1 VGRPAASGSAAF
13 EGLLEGSSAEAPP
26 QQSWPVGWS
35 EVVAVFGRVSIFVL
49 MDPTPLGSSPAE
61 FPTGQ
66 PRTQLL
72 DIRRQIP

>member
-1 VGRPAASGSAAF
+1 MERPAASGSAAF
-13 EGLLEGSSAEAPP
+13 EGLLEGSLSPP

-61 FPTGQ
+61 YRTGQ

-72 DIRRQIP
+72 DVRRQIP